1 METLCRIV
9 PGARELSAECSS
21 LEGQWVTSHVDLA
34 IGVNTTA
41 EATAIRIEY
50 QSMSAKQITAPTITF
65 ALVSITK
72 DPAISV

>member
-1 METLCRIV
+1 MGYLTRRS
-9 PGARELSAECSS
+9 GYR
-21 LEGQWVTSHVDLA
+21 
-34 IGVNTTA
+34 VNTTA